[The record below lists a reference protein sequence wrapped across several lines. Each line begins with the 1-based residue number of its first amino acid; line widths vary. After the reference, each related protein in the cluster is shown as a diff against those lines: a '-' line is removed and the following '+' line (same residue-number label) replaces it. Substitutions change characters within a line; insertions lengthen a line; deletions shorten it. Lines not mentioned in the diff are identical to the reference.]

1 MNYRECAE
9 WLKNHDNILLLTHV
23 RPDGDTLGS
32 AAALCSALRR
42 MGKKAA
48 LYNNPDITPKYMK
61 YVSQYV
67 DGHFAYDCTIAVD
80 VAEKHMLPLGFD
92 GEVNAC
98 VDHHPTN
105 SHYAGELLLHPE
117 KASCGEAVLELIKEL
132 CGSVTPEEASL
143 LYMAVSTD
151 CGCFRY
157 ANVTAETF
165 AAASELASCGARV
178 RELNFDLFR
187 QVSRARIVLEGMIC
201 SQLKFYKNGA
211 VVVATVTEEMMN
223 EAGATENDCDDI
235 AGIPG
240 KVEGCVVSMVIR
252 ELAKGKCK
260 VSVRSQPSFDSSAL
274 CAVFGGGGHKMA
286 SGCTINAEPE
296 KVCAMMTEAL
306 EKLWDITA

>member
-32 AAALCSALRR
+32 ASALCSALRR
-42 MGKKAA
+42 YGKKAA

-61 YVSQYV
+61 YISQYV
-67 DGHFAYDCTIAVD
+67 ASDFDYDCTVAVD
-80 VAEKHMLPLGFD
+80 VAEKHMFPAGFD
-92 GEVNAC
+92 GEADAC
-98 VDHHPTN
+98 IDHHPTN
-105 SHYAGELLLHPE
+105 SHYAGVLLLRPE
-117 KASCGEAVLELIKEL
+117 KASCGEAVLEVIKEL
-132 CGSVTPEEASL
+132 NGNVTSEEASL

-165 AAASELASCGARV
+165 AAASELATYGAKV
-178 RELNFDLFR
+178 QALNFDLFR

-201 SQLKFYKNGA
+201 SGLKFYKDNK
-211 VVVATVTEEMMN
+211 VVVATVTEEMMH

-240 KVEGCVVSMVIR
+240 RVEGCIVSMVIR
-252 ELAKGKCK
+252 ELSEDKCK
-260 VSVRSQPSFDSSAL
+260 VSVRSQPCFDSSAL

-286 SGCTINAEPE
+286 SGCTVNADPE
-296 KVCAMMTEAL
+296 TVRQMMIGAL
-306 EKLWDITA
+306 DKLWD